1 MDAGIT
7 SSRPLAQT
15 VRIMKCRMSFMRNR
29 LDLSC
34 CSTSVKVELPRTPLP
49 RTRVNR
55 DRRTGLAMVR
65 AMQVVAEPKAR
76 PEVLCRALELQEG
89 GGKPCTQRV
98 DCTLLGIRLRCLRS
112 FVPTS
117 EDSVQAKSAEFF

>member
-1 MDAGIT
+1 
-7 SSRPLAQT
+7 
-15 VRIMKCRMSFMRNR
+15 MKCRMSFMRNR
-29 LDLSC
+29 LDLFR
-34 CSTSVKVELPRTPLP
+34 CSASVKVELPRTPLP